1 MGTILFYIFEATLC
15 LTILYFLFRLF
26 FRKDTLFRTNRFLLL
41 MGTVVCTSLPLLQI
55 DVPQYTTL
63 QLPITAVRHLLT
75 EKDVNIERKG
85 SVDEKHLFGETNLF
99 VAGKGDDTEE
109 NHANV
114 IHTIPVTLLLGG
126 CYFIGALVVFTF
138 LLFSTI
144 RMRRLIHSYPAC
156 NYGKYK
162 LIICPE
168 KIVSFSWGN
177 TIVLSQEDYERNPGE
192 ILLHEQMHLQHRHT
206 WDLLWMECIMI
217 LHWFNPAAWLLM
229 RELREVHEY
238 EADNGVINNGIDATE
253 YQLLLV
259 KKSVG
264 TRLYSMACGFN
275 HSKLKNRITMML
287 KRRTNNWARLKLL
300 LFVPVAAGTLYA
312 FARPE
317 VKKTMGQAINTSV
330 SVKQNPVQES
340 ELQQL
345 EAFFERK
352 AEDAVGG
359 KKEYQI
365 ENPTETF
372 HSFFVNM
379 NNKMMLNQELIK
391 EYDVETL
398 SVRLKDLLRKEYRK
412 VANTDKKLISGL
424 FVRYD
429 RGSSSTAI
437 TSYLRTIKEAYLQVR
452 GEISKEL
459 GGVSEA
465 RLDSLLP
472 IFVSFGEPKVYS
484 SKYKTASD
492 IFLPIEVSLYPR
504 GGISSVIKNPS
515 LQELELKLKDYK
527 TIANSVGLSVGL
539 KFDKDV
545 TMGIVQDVK
554 EVIRKTL
561 SDKWH
566 CPRFCVNRKLEDSS
580 FILESCFQI

>member
-1 MGTILFYIFEATLC
+1 MGTILFYIFESTLC

-41 MGTVVCTSLPLLQI
+41 AGTMACTLLPLLQI

-63 QLPITAVRHLLT
+63 QLPITTVRHLLT
-75 EKDVNIERKG
+75 EKEIDVQREG
-85 SVDEKHLFGETNLF
+85 GTGEKHLSEEASLLMAEKGE
-99 VAGKGDDTEE
+99 GIEGDRT
-109 NHANV
+109 NV
-114 IHTIPVTLLLGG
+114 IHTIPVIWLLGG
-126 CYFIGALVVFTF
+126 CYFIGALIVLAF
-138 LLFSTI
+138 LVLSTI
-144 RMRRLIHSYPAC
+144 RMRRLIRSYPAC

-162 LIICPE
+162 LVICPE
-168 KIVSFSWGN
+168 KIVSFSWGH
-177 TIVLSQEDYERNPGE
+177 TVVLSQEDYERNPGE

-206 WDLLWMECIMI
+206 LDLLWMECIVI
-217 LHWFNPAAWLLM
+217 FHWFNPAAWLLM

-317 VKKTMGQAINTSV
+317 VKKTVGQAINASA
-330 SVKQNPVQES
+330 SVKQNSVQES

-345 EAFFERK
+345 EAFFTRK
-352 AEDAVGG
+352 ANDAMGG
-359 KKEYQI
+359 KKEYRP
-365 ENPTETF
+365 EKPMRTC
-372 HSFFVNM
+372 SFFVNM
-379 NNKMMLNQELIK
+379 NNKMMLDQELIK

-398 SVRLKDLLRKEYRK
+398 SSRFTNLLMKSYKEAVKKDENLLL
-412 VANTDKKLISGL
+412 VLSVI
-424 FVRYD
+424 YD

-452 GEISKEL
+452 GEISGEL

-472 IFVSFGEPKVYS
+472 IFVSFGEPKIYS

-492 IFLPIEVSLYPR
+492 IFLPIEVSLYPK
-504 GGISSVIKNPS
+504 GGTSSVIKNPS
-515 LQELELKLKDYK
+515 LQELELKLKDYR
-527 TIANSVGLSVGL
+527 TVANSDGLSVGL

-545 TMGIVQDVK
+545 TMGIVEDVK
-554 EVIRKTL
+554 EVIWTTL
-561 SDKWH
+561 SHK
-566 CPRFCVNRKLEDSS
+566 
-580 FILESCFQI
+580 

>member
-1 MGTILFYIFEATLC
+1 MGTILFYIFESTLC

-41 MGTVVCTSLPLLQI
+41 AGTMACTLLPLLQI

-63 QLPITAVRHLLT
+63 QLPITTVRHLLT
-75 EKDVNIERKG
+75 EKEIDVQREG
-85 SVDEKHLFGETNLF
+85 GTGEKHLSEEASLLMAEKGE
-99 VAGKGDDTEE
+99 GIEGDRT
-109 NHANV
+109 NV
-114 IHTIPVTLLLGG
+114 IHTIPVIWLLGG
-126 CYFIGALVVFTF
+126 CYFIGALIVLAF
-138 LLFSTI
+138 LLLSTI
-144 RMRRLIHSYPAC
+144 RMRRLIRSYPAC

-162 LIICPE
+162 LVICPE
-168 KIVSFSWGN
+168 KMVSFSWGH

-206 WDLLWMECIMI
+206 LDLLWMECIVI
-217 LHWFNPAAWLLM
+217 FHWFNPAAWLLM

-264 TRLYSMACGFN
+264 ARLYSMACGFN

-317 VKKTMGQAINTSV
+317 VKKTVGQAINASA
-330 SVKQNPVQES
+330 SVKQNSVQES

-345 EAFFERK
+345 EAFFTRK
-352 AEDAVGG
+352 ANDAMGG
-359 KKEYQI
+359 KKEYRP
-365 ENPTETF
+365 EKPMRTC
-372 HSFFVNM
+372 SFFVNM
-379 NNKMMLNQELIK
+379 NNKMMLDQELIK
-391 EYDVETL
+391 EYDIETL
-398 SVRLKDLLRKEYRK
+398 SSRFTNLLMKSYKEAVKKDENLLL
-412 VANTDKKLISGL
+412 VLSVI
-424 FVRYD
+424 YD

-452 GEISKEL
+452 GEISGEL

-472 IFVSFGEPKVYS
+472 IFVSFGEPKIYS

-492 IFLPIEVSLYPR
+492 IFLPIEVSLYPK
-504 GGISSVIKNPS
+504 GGTSSVIKNPS
-515 LQELELKLKDYK
+515 LQELELKLKDYQ
-527 TIANSVGLSVGL
+527 TVANSDGLSVGL

-545 TMGIVQDVK
+545 TMGIVEDVK
-554 EVIRKTL
+554 EVIWTTL
-561 SDKWH
+561 SHK
-566 CPRFCVNRKLEDSS
+566 
-580 FILESCFQI
+580 

>member
-317 VKKTMGQAINTSV
+317 VKKTMGQAINTPV

-561 SDKWH
+561 SDK
-566 CPRFCVNRKLEDSS
+566 
-580 FILESCFQI
+580 

>member
-126 CYFIGALVVFTF
+126 CYFIGALVVLTF
-138 LLFSTI
+138 LLFSTV

-177 TIVLSQEDYERNPGE
+177 MIVLSQEDYERNPGE

-206 WDLLWMECIMI
+206 LDLLWMECILI
-217 LHWFNPAAWLLM
+217 FHWFNPAAWLLM

-398 SVRLKDLLRKEYRK
+398 SVRLKDLLGKEYRK

-561 SDKWH
+561 SDK
-566 CPRFCVNRKLEDSS
+566 
-580 FILESCFQI
+580 

>member
-63 QLPITAVRHLLT
+63 QLPVTTIRYLLT

-85 SVDEKHLFGETNLF
+85 SVGEKHLFGETNLF

-114 IHTIPVTLLLGG
+114 IQTIPVTLLLGG

-561 SDKWH
+561 SDK
-566 CPRFCVNRKLEDSS
+566 
-580 FILESCFQI
+580 

>member
-1 MGTILFYIFEATLC
+1 MGTILFYIFESTLC
-15 LTILYFLFRLF
+15 LTILYLLFRLF
-26 FRKDTLFRTNRFLLL
+26 FRKDTLFRTNRYLLL
-41 MGTVVCTSLPLLQI
+41 MGTVACTLLPLLQI

-75 EKDVNIERKG
+75 EKEVNIERKG
-85 SVDEKHLFGETNLF
+85 GVDEKHLSGEANLF
-99 VAGKGDDTEE
+99 MTGKGEDTEE

-114 IHTIPVTLLLGG
+114 IHAIPVTLLLGG
-126 CYFIGALVVFTF
+126 CYFIGALVVLTF
-138 LLFSTI
+138 LLFSTV

-177 TIVLSQEDYERNPGE
+177 MIVLSQEDYERNPGE

-206 WDLLWMECIMI
+206 LDLLWMGCILI
-217 LHWFNPAAWLLM
+217 FHWFNPAAWLLM

-317 VKKTMGQAINTSV
+317 VKKTMGQEINTPV
-330 SVKQNPVQES
+330 SVKQNSVQES

-365 ENPTETF
+365 ENPTGTF
-372 HSFFVNM
+372 YSFFVNM

-412 VANTDKKLISGL
+412 VANTDKKWIPGL

-492 IFLPIEVSLYPR
+492 VFLPIEVSLYPR
-504 GGISSVIKNPS
+504 GGISAVIKNPS

-561 SDKWH
+561 SDK
-566 CPRFCVNRKLEDSS
+566 
-580 FILESCFQI
+580 

>member
-317 VKKTMGQAINTSV
+317 VKKTMGQAINTPV

-365 ENPTETF
+365 ENPTGTF

-561 SDKWH
+561 SDK
-566 CPRFCVNRKLEDSS
+566 
-580 FILESCFQI
+580 

>member
-1 MGTILFYIFEATLC
+1 MGTILFYIFETTLC

-492 IFLPIEVSLYPR
+492 VFLPIEVSLYPR
-504 GGISSVIKNPS
+504 GGTSSVIKNPS

-527 TIANSVGLSVGL
+527 TIANSDGLSVGL

-561 SDKWH
+561 SDK
-566 CPRFCVNRKLEDSS
+566 
-580 FILESCFQI
+580 

>member
-1 MGTILFYIFEATLC
+1 MGTILFYIFESTLC
-15 LTILYFLFRLF
+15 LTILYFLFRLV
-26 FRKDTLFRTNRFLLL
+26 FRKDTLFCTNRFLLL
-41 MGTVVCTSLPLLQI
+41 AGTMACTLLPLLQI

-63 QLPITAVRHLLT
+63 QLPITTVRHLLT
-75 EKDVNIERKG
+75 EKEMDVQREG
-85 SVDEKHLFGETNLF
+85 GTGEKHLSEEASLLMAEKGE
-99 VAGKGDDTEE
+99 GIEGDRT
-109 NHANV
+109 NV
-114 IHTIPVTLLLGG
+114 IHTIPVIWLLGG
-126 CYFIGALVVFTF
+126 CYFIGALIVLAF
-138 LLFSTI
+138 LLLSTI
-144 RMRRLIHSYPAC
+144 RMRRLIRSYPAC

-162 LIICPE
+162 LVICPE
-168 KIVSFSWGN
+168 KIVSFSWGH

-206 WDLLWMECIMI
+206 LDLLWMECIMI

-264 TRLYSMACGFN
+264 ARLYSMACGVN

-317 VKKTMGQAINTSV
+317 VKKTVGQAINASA
-330 SVKQNPVQES
+330 SVKQNSVQES

-345 EAFFERK
+345 EAFFTRK
-352 AEDAVGG
+352 ANDAMGG
-359 KKEYQI
+359 KMEYRP
-365 ENPTETF
+365 EKPMRTC
-372 HSFFVNM
+372 SFFVNM
-379 NNKMMLNQELIK
+379 NNKMMLDQELIK

-398 SVRLKDLLRKEYRK
+398 SSRFTNLLMKSYKEAVKKDENLLL
-412 VANTDKKLISGL
+412 VLSVI
-424 FVRYD
+424 YD

-452 GEISKEL
+452 GEISGEL

-472 IFVSFGEPKVYS
+472 IFVSFGEPKIYS

-492 IFLPIEVSLYPR
+492 IFLPIEVSLYPK
-504 GGISSVIKNPS
+504 GGTSSVIKNPS
-515 LQELELKLKDYK
+515 LQELELKLKDYR
-527 TIANSVGLSVGL
+527 TVANSDGLSVGL

-545 TMGIVQDVK
+545 TMGIVEDVK
-554 EVIRKTL
+554 EVIRTTL
-561 SDKWH
+561 SHK
-566 CPRFCVNRKLEDSS
+566 
-580 FILESCFQI
+580 

>member
-317 VKKTMGQAINTSV
+317 VKKTMGQAINTPV

-459 GGVSEA
+459 GGVPEA

-472 IFVSFGEPKVYS
+472 IFVSFGEPKAYS

-492 IFLPIEVSLYPR
+492 VFLPIEVSLYPR
-504 GGISSVIKNPS
+504 GGTSSVIKNPS

-527 TIANSVGLSVGL
+527 TIANSDGLSVGL

-561 SDKWH
+561 FDK
-566 CPRFCVNRKLEDSS
+566 
-580 FILESCFQI
+580 

>member
-41 MGTVVCTSLPLLQI
+41 MGTVACTLLPLLQI

-75 EKDVNIERKG
+75 EKEVNIERKG
-85 SVDEKHLFGETNLF
+85 GVDEKHLSGEANLF
-99 VAGKGDDTEE
+99 MTGKGEDTEE

-114 IHTIPVTLLLGG
+114 IHAIPVTLLLAG
-126 CYFIGALVVFTF
+126 CYFIGALVVLTF
-138 LLFSTI
+138 LLFSTV

-177 TIVLSQEDYERNPGE
+177 MIVLSQEDYERNPGE

-317 VKKTMGQAINTSV
+317 VKKTMEQAINTPV

-365 ENPTETF
+365 ENPTGTF
-372 HSFFVNM
+372 YSFFVNM

-561 SDKWH
+561 SDK
-566 CPRFCVNRKLEDSS
+566 
-580 FILESCFQI
+580 

>member
-365 ENPTETF
+365 ENPTGTF

-561 SDKWH
+561 SDK
-566 CPRFCVNRKLEDSS
+566 
-580 FILESCFQI
+580 

>member
-75 EKDVNIERKG
+75 EKEVNIERKG
-85 SVDEKHLFGETNLF
+85 GVDEKHLSGEANLF
-99 VAGKGDDTEE
+99 MTGKGEDTEE

-114 IHTIPVTLLLGG
+114 IHAIPVTLLLGG
-126 CYFIGALVVFTF
+126 CYFIGALVVLTF
-138 LLFSTI
+138 LLFSTV

-177 TIVLSQEDYERNPGE
+177 MIVLSQEDYERNPGE

-206 WDLLWMECIMI
+206 LDLLWMECILI
-217 LHWFNPAAWLLM
+217 FHWFNPAAWLLM

-492 IFLPIEVSLYPR
+492 VFLPIEVSLYPR
-504 GGISSVIKNPS
+504 GGISAVIKNPS

-561 SDKWH
+561 SDK
-566 CPRFCVNRKLEDSS
+566 
-580 FILESCFQI
+580 

>member
-1 MGTILFYIFEATLC
+1 MGTILFYIFESTLC

-41 MGTVVCTSLPLLQI
+41 AGTMACTLLPLLQI

-63 QLPITAVRHLLT
+63 QLPITTVRHLLT
-75 EKDVNIERKG
+75 EKEIDVQREG
-85 SVDEKHLFGETNLF
+85 GTGEKHLSEEASLLMAEKGE
-99 VAGKGDDTEE
+99 GIEGDRT
-109 NHANV
+109 NV
-114 IHTIPVTLLLGG
+114 IHTIPVIWLLGG
-126 CYFIGALVVFTF
+126 CYFIGALIVLAF
-138 LLFSTI
+138 LLLSTI
-144 RMRRLIHSYPAC
+144 RMRRLIRSYPAC
-156 NYGKYK
+156 NCGKYK
-162 LIICPE
+162 LVICPE
-168 KIVSFSWGN
+168 KMVSFSWGH

-206 WDLLWMECIMI
+206 LDLLWMECIVVF
-217 LHWFNPAAWLLM
+217 HWFNPAAWLLM

-287 KRRTNNWARLKLL
+287 KRRTNNWAHLKLL
-300 LFVPVAAGTLYA
+300 LFVPVAAGALYA
-312 FARPE
+312 FAQPE
-317 VKKTMGQAINTSV
+317 VKKTVGQVINNPV
-330 SVKQNPVQES
+330 SVKLDSVQEG

-352 AEDAVGG
+352 ANDAMGG
-359 KKEYQI
+359 KKEYRPEKPMRI
-365 ENPTETF
+365 C
-372 HSFFVNM
+372 SFFVNM
-379 NNKMMLNQELIK
+379 NNKMMLDQELIK

-398 SVRLKDLLRKEYRK
+398 SSRFTNLLMKSYKEAVKKDENQLL
-412 VANTDKKLISGL
+412 VLSVI
-424 FVRYD
+424 YD

-437 TSYLRTIKEAYLQVR
+437 TSYLRIIKEAYLQVR
-452 GEISKEL
+452 GEISGDL

-472 IFVSFGEPKVYS
+472 IFVSFREPKIYS

-492 IFLPIEVSLYPR
+492 IFLPIEVSLYPK
-504 GGISSVIKNPS
+504 GGTSSVIKHPS
-515 LQELELKLKDYK
+515 LQELELKLKDYQ
-527 TIANSVGLSVGL
+527 TIANSDGLSVGL

-545 TMGIVQDVK
+545 TMGIVEDVK
-554 EVIRKTL
+554 EVIRTTL
-561 SDKWH
+561 SHK
-566 CPRFCVNRKLEDSS
+566 
-580 FILESCFQI
+580 

>member
-340 ELQQL
+340 ELQQF

-561 SDKWH
+561 SDK
-566 CPRFCVNRKLEDSS
+566 
-580 FILESCFQI
+580 

>member
-1 MGTILFYIFEATLC
+1 MGTILFYIFESTLC

-41 MGTVVCTSLPLLQI
+41 MGTVVCTLLPLLQI

-63 QLPITAVRHLLT
+63 QLPITTVRHLLT
-75 EKDVNIERKG
+75 EKEVNIERERG
-85 SVDEKHLFGETNLF
+85 VGEKHLSGEENLF
-99 VAGKGDDTEE
+99 MAGKGDDAEE
-109 NHANV
+109 NHTNV
-114 IHTIPVTLLLGG
+114 IQTIPVTLLLGG
-126 CYFIGALVVFTF
+126 CYFIGALVVLTF

-144 RMRRLIHSYPAC
+144 RMRCLIHSYLAC

-317 VKKTMGQAINTSV
+317 VKKTVEQVINNPV
-330 SVKQNPVQES
+330 SVKQDSVQEG

-345 EAFFERK
+345 EAFFTRK
-352 AEDAVGG
+352 ANDAMGG
-359 KKEYQI
+359 KKEYRP
-365 ENPTETF
+365 EKPMRTCN
-372 HSFFVNM
+372 FFVNM
-379 NNKMMLNQELIK
+379 NNKMMLDQELIK

-398 SVRLKDLLRKEYRK
+398 SIRLTNLLRNSYQKAVKQDE
-412 VANTDKKLISGL
+412 DQL
-424 FVRYD
+424 FVLLVKYD

-452 GEISKEL
+452 GEISGEL

-472 IFVSFGEPKVYS
+472 IFVSFGEPKIYS
-484 SKYKTASD
+484 SKHKTASD
-492 IFLPIEVSLYPR
+492 QILPIEISVHPQGGGKSL
-504 GGISSVIKNPS
+504 VITNPS
-515 LQELELKLKDYK
+515 FQELELMLKDYK
-527 TIANSVGLSVGL
+527 ANTNYESIAVSL
-539 KFDKDV
+539 KLNKGV
-545 TMGIVQDVK
+545 SMGIVKDVK
-554 EVIRKTL
+554 EVIRKNL
-561 SDKWH
+561 YNK
-566 CPRFCVNRKLEDSS
+566 
-580 FILESCFQI
+580 

>member
-492 IFLPIEVSLYPR
+492 VFLPIEVSLYPR
-504 GGISSVIKNPS
+504 GGISAVIKNPS

-561 SDKWH
+561 SDK
-566 CPRFCVNRKLEDSS
+566 
-580 FILESCFQI
+580 

>member
-1 MGTILFYIFEATLC
+1 MGTILFYIFESTLC
-15 LTILYFLFRLF
+15 LTILYLLFRLF
-26 FRKDTLFRTNRFLLL
+26 FRKDTLFRTNRYLLL
-41 MGTVVCTSLPLLQI
+41 MGTVACTLLPLLQI

-75 EKDVNIERKG
+75 EKEVNIERKG
-85 SVDEKHLFGETNLF
+85 GVDEKHLSGEANLF
-99 VAGKGDDTEE
+99 MTGKGEDTEE

-114 IHTIPVTLLLGG
+114 IHAIPVTLLLGG
-126 CYFIGALVVFTF
+126 CYFIGALVVLTF
-138 LLFSTI
+138 LLFSTV

-177 TIVLSQEDYERNPGE
+177 MIVLSQEDYERNPGE

-206 WDLLWMECIMI
+206 LDLLWMECILI
-217 LHWFNPAAWLLM
+217 FHWFNPAAWLLM

-287 KRRTNNWARLKLL
+287 KRRTNNWAHLKLL
-300 LFVPVAAGTLYA
+300 LFVPVAAGALYA
-312 FARPE
+312 FAQPE
-317 VKKTMGQAINTSV
+317 VKKTVGQVINNPV
-330 SVKQNPVQES
+330 SVKLDSVQEG

-352 AEDAVGG
+352 ANDAMGG
-359 KKEYQI
+359 KKEYRPEKPMRI
-365 ENPTETF
+365 C
-372 HSFFVNM
+372 SFFVNM
-379 NNKMMLNQELIK
+379 NNKMMLDQELIK

-398 SVRLKDLLRKEYRK
+398 SSRFTNLLMKSYKEAVKKDENQLL
-412 VANTDKKLISGL
+412 VLSVI
-424 FVRYD
+424 YD

-452 GEISKEL
+452 GEISGDL

-472 IFVSFGEPKVYS
+472 IFVSFREPKIYS

-492 IFLPIEVSLYPR
+492 IFLPIEVSLYPK
-504 GGISSVIKNPS
+504 GGTSSVIKHPS
-515 LQELELKLKDYK
+515 LQELELKLKDYQ
-527 TIANSVGLSVGL
+527 TIANSDGLSVGL

-545 TMGIVQDVK
+545 TMGIVEDVK
-554 EVIRKTL
+554 EVIRTTL
-561 SDKWH
+561 SHK
-566 CPRFCVNRKLEDSS
+566 
-580 FILESCFQI
+580 

>member
-26 FRKDTLFRTNRFLLL
+26 FRKDTLFRMNRFLLL

-114 IHTIPVTLLLGG
+114 IQTIPVTLLLGG

-492 IFLPIEVSLYPR
+492 VFLPIEVSLYPR
-504 GGISSVIKNPS
+504 GGISAVIKNPS

-561 SDKWH
+561 SDK
-566 CPRFCVNRKLEDSS
+566 
-580 FILESCFQI
+580 

>member
-1 MGTILFYIFEATLC
+1 MGTILFYIFESTLC

-41 MGTVVCTSLPLLQI
+41 AGTMACTLLPLLQI

-63 QLPITAVRHLLT
+63 QLPITTVRHLLT
-75 EKDVNIERKG
+75 EKEIDVQREG
-85 SVDEKHLFGETNLF
+85 GTGEKHLSEEARLLMAEKGE
-99 VAGKGDDTEE
+99 GIEGDRV
-109 NHANV
+109 NV
-114 IHTIPVTLLLGG
+114 IHTIPVIWLLGG
-126 CYFIGALVVFTF
+126 CYFIGALIVLAF
-138 LLFSTI
+138 LLLSTI
-144 RMRRLIHSYPAC
+144 RMRRLIRSYPAC

-162 LIICPE
+162 LVICPE
-168 KIVSFSWGN
+168 KMVSFSWGH

-206 WDLLWMECIMI
+206 LDLLWMECIVI
-217 LHWFNPAAWLLM
+217 FHWFNPAAWLLM

-264 TRLYSMACGFN
+264 ARLYSMACGFN

-317 VKKTMGQAINTSV
+317 VKKTVGQAINASA
-330 SVKQNPVQES
+330 SVKQNSVQES

-345 EAFFERK
+345 EAFFTRK
-352 AEDAVGG
+352 ANDAMGG
-359 KKEYQI
+359 KKEYRP
-365 ENPTETF
+365 EKPMRTC
-372 HSFFVNM
+372 SFFVNM
-379 NNKMMLNQELIK
+379 NNKMMLDQELIK

-398 SVRLKDLLRKEYRK
+398 SSRFTNLLMKSYKEAVKKDENLLL
-412 VANTDKKLISGL
+412 VLSVI
-424 FVRYD
+424 YD

-452 GEISKEL
+452 GEISGEL

-472 IFVSFGEPKVYS
+472 IFVSFGEPKIYS

-492 IFLPIEVSLYPR
+492 IFLPIEVSLYPK
-504 GGISSVIKNPS
+504 GGTSSVIKNPS
-515 LQELELKLKDYK
+515 LQELELKLKDYQ
-527 TIANSVGLSVGL
+527 TVANSDGLSVGL

-545 TMGIVQDVK
+545 TMGIVEDVK
-554 EVIRKTL
+554 EVIRTTL
-561 SDKWH
+561 SHK
-566 CPRFCVNRKLEDSS
+566 
-580 FILESCFQI
+580 

>member
-1 MGTILFYIFEATLC
+1 MGTILFYIFESTLC

-41 MGTVVCTSLPLLQI
+41 AGTMACMLLPLLQI

-63 QLPITAVRHLLT
+63 QLPITTVRHLLT
-75 EKDVNIERKG
+75 EKEIDVQREG
-85 SVDEKHLFGETNLF
+85 GTGEKHLSEEASLLMAEKGE
-99 VAGKGDDTEE
+99 GIEGDRT
-109 NHANV
+109 NV
-114 IHTIPVTLLLGG
+114 IHTIPVIWLLGG
-126 CYFIGALVVFTF
+126 CYFIGALIVLAF
-138 LLFSTI
+138 LLLSTI
-144 RMRRLIHSYPAC
+144 RMRRLIRSYPAC

-162 LIICPE
+162 LVICPE
-168 KIVSFSWGN
+168 KIVSFSWGH
-177 TIVLSQEDYERNPGE
+177 TVVLSQEDYERNPGE

-206 WDLLWMECIMI
+206 LDLLWMECIVI
-217 LHWFNPAAWLLM
+217 FHWFNPAAWLLM

-264 TRLYSMACGFN
+264 ARLYSMACGFN

-317 VKKTMGQAINTSV
+317 VKKTVGQAINASA
-330 SVKQNPVQES
+330 SVKQNSVQES

-345 EAFFERK
+345 EAFFTRK
-352 AEDAVGG
+352 ANDAMGG
-359 KKEYQI
+359 KMEYRP
-365 ENPTETF
+365 EKPMRTC
-372 HSFFVNM
+372 SFFVNM
-379 NNKMMLNQELIK
+379 NNKMMLDQELIK

-398 SVRLKDLLRKEYRK
+398 SSRFTNLLMKSYKEAVKKDENLLL
-412 VANTDKKLISGL
+412 VLSVI
-424 FVRYD
+424 YD

-452 GEISKEL
+452 GEISGEL

-472 IFVSFGEPKVYS
+472 IFVSFGEPKIYS

-492 IFLPIEVSLYPR
+492 IFLPIEVSLYPK
-504 GGISSVIKNPS
+504 GGTSSVIKNPS
-515 LQELELKLKDYK
+515 LQELELKLKDYR
-527 TIANSVGLSVGL
+527 TDANRDGLSVGL

-545 TMGIVQDVK
+545 TMGIVEDVK
-554 EVIRKTL
+554 EVIRTTL
-561 SDKWH
+561 SHK
-566 CPRFCVNRKLEDSS
+566 
-580 FILESCFQI
+580 

>member
-63 QLPITAVRHLLT
+63 QLPVTTIRHLLT

-85 SVDEKHLFGETNLF
+85 SVGEKHLFGETNLF

-114 IHTIPVTLLLGG
+114 IQTIPVTLLLGG

-554 EVIRKTL
+554 GTVH
-561 SDKWH
+561 D
-566 CPRFCVNRKLEDSS
+566 FV
-580 FILESCFQI
+580 

>member
-1 MGTILFYIFEATLC
+1 MGTILFYIFESTLC

-26 FRKDTLFRTNRFLLL
+26 FRKDTLFRTNRILLL
-41 MGTVVCTSLPLLQI
+41 TGTVGCTLLPLLQI

-63 QLPITAVRHLLT
+63 QLPVTTIRHLLT

-85 SVDEKHLFGETNLF
+85 SIGEKHLFGETNLF

-126 CYFIGALVVFTF
+126 CYFIGALVVLTF

-561 SDKWH
+561 SDK
-566 CPRFCVNRKLEDSS
+566 
-580 FILESCFQI
+580 

>member
-1 MGTILFYIFEATLC
+1 MGTILFYIFESTLC

-41 MGTVVCTSLPLLQI
+41 AGTMACTLLPLLQI

-63 QLPITAVRHLLT
+63 QLPITTVRHLLT
-75 EKDVNIERKG
+75 EKEIDVQREG
-85 SVDEKHLFGETNLF
+85 GTGEKHLSEEASLLMAEKGE
-99 VAGKGDDTEE
+99 GIEGDRT
-109 NHANV
+109 NV
-114 IHTIPVTLLLGG
+114 IHTIPVIWLLGG
-126 CYFIGALVVFTF
+126 CYFIGALIVLAF
-138 LLFSTI
+138 LLLSTI
-144 RMRRLIHSYPAC
+144 RMRRLIRSYPAC

-162 LIICPE
+162 LVICPE
-168 KIVSFSWGN
+168 KMVSFSWGH

-206 WDLLWMECIMI
+206 LDLLWMECIVI
-217 LHWFNPAAWLLM
+217 FHWFNPAAWLLM

-264 TRLYSMACGFN
+264 ARLYSMACGFN

-317 VKKTMGQAINTSV
+317 VKKTVGQAINASA
-330 SVKQNPVQES
+330 SVKQNSVQES

-345 EAFFERK
+345 EAFFTRK
-352 AEDAVGG
+352 ANDAMGG
-359 KKEYQI
+359 KKEYRP
-365 ENPTETF
+365 EKPMRTC
-372 HSFFVNM
+372 SFFVNM
-379 NNKMMLNQELIK
+379 NNKMMLDQELIK

-398 SVRLKDLLRKEYRK
+398 SSRFTNLLMKSYKEAVKKDENLLL
-412 VANTDKKLISGL
+412 VLSVI
-424 FVRYD
+424 YD

-452 GEISKEL
+452 GEISGEL

-472 IFVSFGEPKVYS
+472 IFVSFGEPKIYS

-492 IFLPIEVSLYPR
+492 IFLPIEVSLYPK
-504 GGISSVIKNPS
+504 GGTSSVIKNPS
-515 LQELELKLKDYK
+515 LQELELKLKDYR
-527 TIANSVGLSVGL
+527 TVANSDGLSVGL

-545 TMGIVQDVK
+545 TMGIVEDVK
-554 EVIRKTL
+554 EVIWTTL
-561 SDKWH
+561 SHK
-566 CPRFCVNRKLEDSS
+566 
-580 FILESCFQI
+580 

>member
-1 MGTILFYIFEATLC
+1 
-15 LTILYFLFRLF
+15 
-26 FRKDTLFRTNRFLLL
+26 
-41 MGTVVCTSLPLLQI
+41 
-55 DVPQYTTL
+55 
-63 QLPITAVRHLLT
+63 
-75 EKDVNIERKG
+75 
-85 SVDEKHLFGETNLF
+85 
-99 VAGKGDDTEE
+99 
-109 NHANV
+109 
-114 IHTIPVTLLLGG
+114 
-126 CYFIGALVVFTF
+126 
-138 LLFSTI
+138 
-144 RMRRLIHSYPAC
+144 
-156 NYGKYK
+156 
-162 LIICPE
+162 
-168 KIVSFSWGN
+168 
-177 TIVLSQEDYERNPGE
+177 
-192 ILLHEQMHLQHRHT
+192 
-206 WDLLWMECIMI
+206 
-217 LHWFNPAAWLLM
+217 
-229 RELREVHEY
+229 
-238 EADNGVINNGIDATE
+238 
-253 YQLLLV
+253 
-259 KKSVG
+259 
-264 TRLYSMACGFN
+264 
-275 HSKLKNRITMML
+275 MML

-317 VKKTMGQAINTSV
+317 VKKTVEQAINASA
-330 SVKQNPVQES
+330 SVKQNSVQES

-345 EAFFERK
+345 EAFFTRK
-352 AEDAVGG
+352 ANDAMGG
-359 KKEYQI
+359 KMESQ
-365 ENPTETF
+365 TEKSTDRF
-372 HSFFVNM
+372 YSFFVNM
-379 NNKMMLNQELIK
+379 RNKMMLNQELIK

-398 SVRLKDLLRKEYRK
+398 SARLKDLLRKEYRK
-412 VANTDKKLISGL
+412 VANTDKRQVPGL

-492 IFLPIEVSLYPR
+492 VFLPIEVSLYPR
-504 GGISSVIKNPS
+504 GGISAVIKNPS

-561 SDKWH
+561 SDK
-566 CPRFCVNRKLEDSS
+566 
-580 FILESCFQI
+580 

>member
-206 WDLLWMECIMI
+206 LDLLWMECILI
-217 LHWFNPAAWLLM
+217 FHWFNPAAWLLM

-330 SVKQNPVQES
+330 SVKQNSVQES

-472 IFVSFGEPKVYS
+472 IFVSFGEPKVYG

-492 IFLPIEVSLYPR
+492 VFLPIEVSLYPR
-504 GGISSVIKNPS
+504 GGISAVIKNPS

-561 SDKWH
+561 SDK
-566 CPRFCVNRKLEDSS
+566 
-580 FILESCFQI
+580 

>member
-545 TMGIVQDVK
+545 TMGIVEDVK

-561 SDKWH
+561 SDK
-566 CPRFCVNRKLEDSS
+566 
-580 FILESCFQI
+580 

>member
-492 IFLPIEVSLYPR
+492 VFLPIEVSLYPR
-504 GGISSVIKNPS
+504 GGTSSVIKNPS

-527 TIANSVGLSVGL
+527 TIANSDGLSVGL

-561 SDKWH
+561 SDK
-566 CPRFCVNRKLEDSS
+566 
-580 FILESCFQI
+580 

>member
-437 TSYLRTIKEAYLQVR
+437 TSYLRTIKEAYQQVR

-492 IFLPIEVSLYPR
+492 VFLPIEVSLYPR
-504 GGISSVIKNPS
+504 GGISAVIKNPS

-561 SDKWH
+561 SDK
-566 CPRFCVNRKLEDSS
+566 
-580 FILESCFQI
+580 